1 MSGGTVAAYVD
12 GFNLYYG
19 MKSKY
24 GRRHMWLD
32 VVEMI
37 RRLRP
42 QDRIVV
48 VRYFSAIV
56 KDEPAAAQN
65 QYDYIA
71 AMKAHNG
78 PLLDVQLGRF
88 KNRAI
93 RNCRRCGLAYACGCG
108 REYRSFEE
116 KGTDVA
122 LGAMMVA
129 DAARRLADTS
139 VLISADTDLGPAL
152 AAVRMVTPTQR
163 IYLAMPPGN
172 TAPSRH
178 LTAVGDIGHFF
189 IREAILRDSQL
200 PGTVTDHLTGRT
212 VTRPAKWS

>member
-1 MSGGTVAAYVD
+1 MSGATVAAYVD

-24 GRRHMWLD
+24 GRKHLWLD

-37 RRLRP
+37 RQLRP
-42 QDRIVV
+42 ADQVVV

-56 KDEPAAAQN
+56 KNEPAAAQN

-78 PLLDVQLGRF
+78 SLLDVQLGRF
-88 KNRAI
+88 KSRTI
-93 RNCRRCGLAYACGCG
+93 RHCRRCGQAYTCSCG

-129 DAARRLADTS
+129 DAARGIADTS
-139 VLISADTDLGPAL
+139 VLISADTDLAPAL
-152 AAVRMVTPTQR
+152 AAVRLVTPAQQ
-163 IYLAMPPGN
+163 IYLAMPPGS
-172 TAPSRH
+172 TVPSRH
-178 LTAVGDIGHFF
+178 LTEVGNIGHFF
-189 IREAILRDSQL
+189 IREAVLRDSQL
-200 PGTVTDHLTGRT
+200 PTTVTDHVAGRT
-212 VTRPAKWS
+212 VTRPVKWS

>member
-1 MSGGTVAAYVD
+1 
-12 GFNLYYG
+12 

-24 GRRHMWLD
+24 GRKHLWLD

-37 RRLRP
+37 RQLRP
-42 QDRIVV
+42 ADQVVV

-56 KDEPAAAQN
+56 KNEPAAAQN

-78 PLLDVQLGRF
+78 SLLDVQLGRF
-88 KNRAI
+88 KSRTI
-93 RNCRRCGLAYACGCG
+93 RHCRRCGQAYTCSCG

-129 DAARRLADTS
+129 DAARGIADTS
-139 VLISADTDLGPAL
+139 VLISADTDLAPAL
-152 AAVRMVTPTQR
+152 AAFGWSLRLSRYTWRCRPAALCRHATSRRSATSATSSSERRCCATPAAHHGDR
-163 IYLAMPPGN
+163 
-172 TAPSRH
+172 SRGG
-178 LTAVGDIGHFF
+178 AN
-189 IREAILRDSQL
+189 
-200 PGTVTDHLTGRT
+200 
-212 VTRPAKWS
+212 VTRPVKWS